1 MRHFI
6 KYTVAALAAFSM
18 IVSPLPSP
26 ASGREKPKSKKE
38 LARENAR
45 MRVVMDSLL
54 SVIENSRSRV
64 RYHVFEQENDG
75 EPASGE
81 LSPEEYTI
89 DITDSLLGI
98 WYMHG
103 KIQDVD
109 PPCHNLDSVIFHSN
123 VSDKEYLRR
132 LADMNSYITLPFNE
146 TVRNY
151 IILYSEKMPTKMASM
166 LSLSQYYFPIFE
178 EILDRYGLPKE
189 LKYMAVIESAFNPV
203 AVSRAGAKGM
213 WQFMYNT
220 ARMYGLTINS
230 FVDERLDPVK
240 SADAAARY
248 MRDAYR
254 IFGDWNLAISSYN
267 CGSGNVSKAMRR
279 SGSREFW
286 PVYDYLPRETRGYVP
301 AFVGA
306 MYAFTYYKEH
316 GLKPDS
322 LSMPVQVDTFHI
334 RRMLHFNQVSALTG
348 VPVEMLKNLNPQ
360 YVHDIIPGTS
370 KEEYVLRLPYQYTAK
385 FIENEDSVYAY
396 NAKEYFSPATLQN
409 IAVSGSASSQRI
421 AYKVKSGDYLGKIAS
436 RHHVTVKQLMEW
448 NHLRNSNLRVGQVLY
463 IYGKFNG
470 PVASSKSSSGSAS
483 SASSPSSKGSASS
496 AVTASSNGTSSDS
509 PKENDKSGN
518 TTPPPADTAAEG
530 SYTVYVVKSGDS
542 LYKISQAYPGISA
555 EDIMKFNGI
564 GTDIRPGMKLK
575 IPKK

>member
-6 KYTVAALAAFSM
+6 KYSVAALAAFSLTFTT
-18 IVSPLPSP
+18 VP
-26 ASGREKPKSKKE
+26 ASAADREKPKSRKE

-45 MRVVMDSLL
+45 MREVLDSLISELENVRSKAVHHIPEQADEGGLAIEGLLPEDYTLDVTDSLL
-54 SVIENSRSRV
+54 S
-64 RYHVFEQENDG
+64 
-75 EPASGE
+75 
-81 LSPEEYTI
+81 L
-89 DITDSLLGI
+89 
-98 WYMHG
+98 WYVHKSMLKG
-103 KIQDVD
+103 DTVSF
-109 PPCHNLDSVIFHSN
+109 NMDSVHFRSS
-123 VSDKEYLRR
+123 VTDKEYLQR
-132 LADMNSYITLPFNE
+132 LADMNSFITLPFNE

-151 IILYSEKMPTKMASM
+151 IILYSEKMPTKMSSM
-166 LSLSQYYFPIFE
+166 LALSQYYFPIFE
-178 EILDRYGLPKE
+178 EIFDRYGLPKE

-220 ARMYGLTINS
+220 AKMYGLTINS

-267 CGSGNVSKAMRR
+267 CGSGNVNKAMRR

-286 PVYDYLPRETRGYVP
+286 PVYNYLPRETRGYVP

-306 MYAFTYYKEH
+306 MYAFTYYREH
-316 GLKPDS
+316 GLVPEID
-322 LSMPVQVDTFHI
+322 SMPVQVDTFHI
-334 RRMLHFNQVSALTG
+334 RRMLHFQQVSALTG
-348 VPVEMLKNLNPQ
+348 VSVEMLKKLNPQ
-360 YVHDIIPGTS
+360 YVHDIVPGTA
-370 KEEYVLRLPYQYTAK
+370 KEEYVLRLPYQYTTK

-421 AYKVKSGDYLGKIAS
+421 AYKVKSGDYLGRIAS
-436 RHHVTVKQLMEW
+436 RYHVTVKQIMEW
-448 NHLRNSNLRVGQVLY
+448 NHLRNTNLRVGQVLY

-470 PVASSKSSSGSAS
+470 PVAQSSGASSKSSAAS
-483 SASSPSSKGSASS
+483 SSKGSASS
-496 AVTASSNGTSSDS
+496 DGATRASSKGSAA
-509 PKENDKSGN
+509 
-518 TTPPPADTAAEG
+518 TPPPAESAAEG
-530 SYTVYVVKSGDS
+530 TYTVYVVKSGDS
-542 LYKISQAYPGISA
+542 LYRISQDYPGVSA
-555 EDIMKFNGI
+555 DDIMKFNGI
-564 GTDIRPGMKLK
+564 GKDIRPGMKLK

>member
-6 KYTVAALAAFSM
+6 KYSVAALAAFSLTFTT
-18 IVSPLPSP
+18 VP
-26 ASGREKPKSKKE
+26 ASAADREKPKSRKE

-45 MRVVMDSLL
+45 MREVLDSLISELENVRSKAVHHIPEQADEGGLAIEGLLPEDYTLDVTDSLL
-54 SVIENSRSRV
+54 S
-64 RYHVFEQENDG
+64 
-75 EPASGE
+75 
-81 LSPEEYTI
+81 L
-89 DITDSLLGI
+89 
-98 WYMHG
+98 WYVHKSMLKG
-103 KIQDVD
+103 DTVSF
-109 PPCHNLDSVIFHSN
+109 NMDSVHFRSS
-123 VSDKEYLRR
+123 VTDKEYLQR
-132 LADMNSYITLPFNE
+132 LADMNSFITLPFNE

-151 IILYSEKMPTKMASM
+151 IILYSEKMPTKMSSM
-166 LSLSQYYFPIFE
+166 LALSQYYFPIFE
-178 EILDRYGLPKE
+178 EIFDRYGLPKE

-220 ARMYGLTINS
+220 AKMYGLTINS

-267 CGSGNVSKAMRR
+267 CGSGNVNKAMRR

-286 PVYDYLPRETRGYVP
+286 PVYNYLPRETRGYVP

-306 MYAFTYYKEH
+306 MYAFTYYREH
-316 GLKPDS
+316 GLVPETD
-322 LSMPVQVDTFHI
+322 SMPVQVDTFHI
-334 RRMLHFNQVSALTG
+334 RRMLHFQQVSALTG
-348 VPVEMLKNLNPQ
+348 VPVEMLKKLNPQ
-360 YVHDIIPGTS
+360 YVHDIVPGTA
-370 KEEYVLRLPYQYTAK
+370 KEEYVLRLPYQYTSK

-421 AYKVKSGDYLGKIAS
+421 AYKVKSGDYLGRIAS
-436 RHHVTVKQLMEW
+436 RYHVTVKQIMEW
-448 NHLRNSNLRVGQVLY
+448 NHLRNTNLRVGQVLY

-470 PVASSKSSSGSAS
+470 PVAQSSGASSKSSAAS
-483 SASSPSSKGSASS
+483 SSKGSASS
-496 AVTASSNGTSSDS
+496 DGATRASSKGSVA
-509 PKENDKSGN
+509 
-518 TTPPPADTAAEG
+518 TPPPADSAAEG
-530 SYTVYVVKSGDS
+530 TYTVYVVKSGDS
-542 LYKISQAYPGISA
+542 LYRISQDYPGVSA
-555 EDIMKFNGI
+555 DDIMKFNGI

>member
-6 KYTVAALAAFSM
+6 KYSVAALAAFSLTFTT
-18 IVSPLPSP
+18 VP
-26 ASGREKPKSKKE
+26 ASAADREKPKSRKE
-38 LARENAR
+38 LARENVR
-45 MRVVMDSLL
+45 MREVLDSLISELENVRSKAVHHIPEQADEGGLAIEGLLPEDYTLDVTDSLL
-54 SVIENSRSRV
+54 S
-64 RYHVFEQENDG
+64 
-75 EPASGE
+75 
-81 LSPEEYTI
+81 L
-89 DITDSLLGI
+89 
-98 WYMHG
+98 WYVHS
-103 KIQDVD
+103 
-109 PPCHNLDSVIFHSN
+109 NLRKGDTVSFNMDSVHFRSS
-123 VSDKEYLRR
+123 VTDKEYLQR
-132 LADMNSYITLPFNE
+132 LADMNSFITLPFNE

-151 IILYSEKMPTKMASM
+151 IILYSEKMPTKMSSM
-166 LSLSQYYFPIFE
+166 LALSQYYFPIFE
-178 EILDRYGLPKE
+178 EIFDRYGLPKE

-220 ARMYGLTINS
+220 AKMYGLTINS

-267 CGSGNVSKAMRR
+267 CGSGNVNKAMRR

-286 PVYDYLPRETRGYVP
+286 PVYNYLPRETRGYVP

-306 MYAFTYYKEH
+306 MYAFTYYREH
-316 GLKPDS
+316 GLVPETD
-322 LSMPVQVDTFHI
+322 SMPVQVDTFHI
-334 RRMLHFNQVSALTG
+334 RRMLHFQQVSALTG
-348 VPVEMLKNLNPQ
+348 VSVEMLKKLNPQ
-360 YVHDIIPGTS
+360 YVHDIVPGTA
-370 KEEYVLRLPYQYTAK
+370 KEEYVLRLPYQYTSK

-421 AYKVKSGDYLGKIAS
+421 AYKVKSGDYLGRIAS
-436 RHHVTVKQLMEW
+436 RYHVTVKQIMEW
-448 NHLRNSNLRVGQVLY
+448 NHLRNTNLRVGQVLY

-470 PVASSKSSSGSAS
+470 PVAQSSGASSKSSAAS
-483 SASSPSSKGSASS
+483 SSKGSASS
-496 AVTASSNGTSSDS
+496 DGATRASSKGSAA
-509 PKENDKSGN
+509 
-518 TTPPPADTAAEG
+518 TPPPADSAAEG
-530 SYTVYVVKSGDS
+530 TYTVYVVKSGDS
-542 LYKISQAYPGISA
+542 LYRISQDYPGVSA
-555 EDIMKFNGI
+555 DDIMKFNGI

>member
-6 KYTVAALAAFSM
+6 KYSVAALAAFSLTFTT
-18 IVSPLPSP
+18 VP
-26 ASGREKPKSKKE
+26 ASAADREKPKSRKE

-45 MRVVMDSLL
+45 MREVLDSLISELENVRSKAVHHIPEQADEGGLAIEGLLPEDYTLDVTDSLL
-54 SVIENSRSRV
+54 S
-64 RYHVFEQENDG
+64 
-75 EPASGE
+75 
-81 LSPEEYTI
+81 L
-89 DITDSLLGI
+89 
-98 WYMHG
+98 WYVHKSMLKG
-103 KIQDVD
+103 DTVSF
-109 PPCHNLDSVIFHSN
+109 NMDSVHFRSS
-123 VSDKEYLRR
+123 VTDKEYLQR
-132 LADMNSYITLPFNE
+132 LADMNSFITLPFNE

-151 IILYSEKMPTKMASM
+151 IILYSEKMPTKMSSM
-166 LSLSQYYFPIFE
+166 LALSQYYFPIFE
-178 EILDRYGLPKE
+178 EIFDRYGLPKE

-220 ARMYGLTINS
+220 AKMYGLTITS

-267 CGSGNVSKAMRR
+267 CGSGNVNKAMRR

-286 PVYDYLPRETRGYVP
+286 PVYNYLPRETRGYVP

-306 MYAFTYYKEH
+306 MYAFTYYREH
-316 GLKPDS
+316 GLVPETD
-322 LSMPVQVDTFHI
+322 SMPVQVDTFHI
-334 RRMLHFNQVSALTG
+334 RRMLHFQQVSALTG
-348 VPVEMLKNLNPQ
+348 VSVEMLKKLNPQ
-360 YVHDIIPGTS
+360 YVHDIVPGTA
-370 KEEYVLRLPYQYTAK
+370 KEEYVLRLPYQYTSK

-421 AYKVKSGDYLGKIAS
+421 AYKVKSGDYLGRIAS
-436 RHHVTVKQLMEW
+436 RYHVTVKQIMEW
-448 NHLRNSNLRVGQVLY
+448 NHLRNTNLRVGQVLY

-470 PVASSKSSSGSAS
+470 PVAQSSGASSKSSAAS
-483 SASSPSSKGSASS
+483 SSKGSASS
-496 AVTASSNGTSSDS
+496 DGATRASSKGSAA
-509 PKENDKSGN
+509 
-518 TTPPPADTAAEG
+518 TPPPADSAAEG
-530 SYTVYVVKSGDS
+530 TYTVYVVKSGDS
-542 LYKISQAYPGISA
+542 LYRISQDYPGVSA
-555 EDIMKFNGI
+555 DDIMKFNGI

>member
-6 KYTVAALAAFSM
+6 KYSVAALAAFSLTFTT
-18 IVSPLPSP
+18 VP
-26 ASGREKPKSKKE
+26 ASAADREKPKSRKE

-45 MRVVMDSLL
+45 MREVLDSLISELENVRSKAVHHIPEQADEGGLAIEGLLPEDYTLDVTDSLL
-54 SVIENSRSRV
+54 S
-64 RYHVFEQENDG
+64 
-75 EPASGE
+75 
-81 LSPEEYTI
+81 L
-89 DITDSLLGI
+89 
-98 WYMHG
+98 WYVHKSMLKG
-103 KIQDVD
+103 DTVSF
-109 PPCHNLDSVIFHSN
+109 NMDSVHFRSS
-123 VSDKEYLRR
+123 VTDKEYLQR
-132 LADMNSYITLPFNE
+132 LADMNSFITLPFNE

-151 IILYSEKMPTKMASM
+151 IILYSEKMPTKMSSM
-166 LSLSQYYFPIFE
+166 LALSQYYFPLFE
-178 EILDRYGLPKE
+178 EIFDRYGLPKE

-220 ARMYGLTINS
+220 AKMYGLTINS

-267 CGSGNVSKAMRR
+267 CGSGNVNKAMRR

-286 PVYDYLPRETRGYVP
+286 PVYNYLPRETRGYVP

-306 MYAFTYYKEH
+306 MYAFTYYREH
-316 GLKPDS
+316 GLVPETD
-322 LSMPVQVDTFHI
+322 SMPVQVDTFHI
-334 RRMLHFNQVSALTG
+334 RRMLHFQQVSALTG
-348 VPVEMLKNLNPQ
+348 VSVEMLKKLNPQ
-360 YVHDIIPGTS
+360 YVHDIVPGTA
-370 KEEYVLRLPYQYTAK
+370 KEEYVLRLPYQYTSK

-421 AYKVKSGDYLGKIAS
+421 AYKVKSGDYLGRIAS
-436 RHHVTVKQLMEW
+436 RYHVTVKQIMEW
-448 NHLRNSNLRVGQVLY
+448 NHLRNTNLRVGQVLY

-470 PVASSKSSSGSAS
+470 PVAQSSGASSKSSAAS
-483 SASSPSSKGSASS
+483 SSKGSASS
-496 AVTASSNGTSSDS
+496 DGATLASSKGSAA
-509 PKENDKSGN
+509 
-518 TTPPPADTAAEG
+518 TPPPADSAAEG
-530 SYTVYVVKSGDS
+530 TYTVYVVKSGDS
-542 LYKISQAYPGISA
+542 LYRISQDYPGVSA
-555 EDIMKFNGI
+555 DDIMKFNGI

>member
-6 KYTVAALAAFSM
+6 KYSVAALAAFSLTFTT
-18 IVSPLPSP
+18 VP
-26 ASGREKPKSKKE
+26 ASAADREKPKSRKE

-45 MRVVMDSLL
+45 MREVLDSLISELENVRSKAVHHIPEQADEGGLAIEGLLPEDYTLDVTDSLL
-54 SVIENSRSRV
+54 S
-64 RYHVFEQENDG
+64 
-75 EPASGE
+75 
-81 LSPEEYTI
+81 L
-89 DITDSLLGI
+89 
-98 WYMHG
+98 WYVHKSMLKG
-103 KIQDVD
+103 DTVSF
-109 PPCHNLDSVIFHSN
+109 NMDSVHFRSS
-123 VSDKEYLRR
+123 VTDKEYLQR
-132 LADMNSYITLPFNE
+132 LADMNSFITLPFNE

-151 IILYSEKMPTKMASM
+151 IILYSEKMPTKMSSM
-166 LSLSQYYFPIFE
+166 LALSQYYFPIFE
-178 EILDRYGLPKE
+178 EIFDRYGLPKE

-220 ARMYGLTINS
+220 AKMYGLTINS

-267 CGSGNVSKAMRR
+267 CGSGNVNKAMRR

-286 PVYDYLPRETRGYVP
+286 PVYNYLPRETRGYVP

-306 MYAFTYYKEH
+306 MYACTYYREH
-316 GLKPDS
+316 GLVPETD
-322 LSMPVQVDTFHI
+322 SMPVQVDTFHI
-334 RRMLHFNQVSALTG
+334 RRMLHFQQVSALTG
-348 VPVEMLKNLNPQ
+348 VSVEMLKKLNPQ
-360 YVHDIIPGTS
+360 YVHDIVPGTA
-370 KEEYVLRLPYQYTAK
+370 KEEYVLRLPYQYTSK

-421 AYKVKSGDYLGKIAS
+421 AYKVKSGDYLGRIAS
-436 RHHVTVKQLMEW
+436 RYHVTVKQIMEW
-448 NHLRNSNLRVGQVLY
+448 NHLRNTNLRVGQVLY

-470 PVASSKSSSGSAS
+470 PVAQSSGASSKSSAAS
-483 SASSPSSKGSASS
+483 SSKGSASS
-496 AVTASSNGTSSDS
+496 DGATRASSKGSAA
-509 PKENDKSGN
+509 
-518 TTPPPADTAAEG
+518 TPPPADSAAEG
-530 SYTVYVVKSGDS
+530 TYTVYVVKSGDS
-542 LYKISQAYPGISA
+542 LYRISQDYPGVSA
-555 EDIMKFNGI
+555 DDIMKFNGI

>member
-6 KYTVAALAAFSM
+6 KYSVAALAAFSLTFTT
-18 IVSPLPSP
+18 VP
-26 ASGREKPKSKKE
+26 ASAADREKPKSRKE

-45 MRVVMDSLL
+45 MREVLDSLISELENVRSKAVHHIPEQADEGGLAIEGLLPEDYTLDVTDSLL
-54 SVIENSRSRV
+54 S
-64 RYHVFEQENDG
+64 
-75 EPASGE
+75 
-81 LSPEEYTI
+81 L
-89 DITDSLLGI
+89 
-98 WYMHG
+98 WYVHSSMRKG
-103 KIQDVD
+103 DTVSF
-109 PPCHNLDSVIFHSN
+109 NMDSVHFRSS
-123 VSDKEYLRR
+123 VTDKEYLQR
-132 LADMNSYITLPFNE
+132 LADMNSFITLPFNE

-151 IILYSEKMPTKMASM
+151 IILYSEKMPTKMKSM
-166 LSLSQYYFPIFE
+166 LALSQYYFPIFE
-178 EILDRYGLPKE
+178 EIFDRYGLPKE

-220 ARMYGLTINS
+220 AKMYGLTINS

-267 CGSGNVSKAMRR
+267 CGSGNVNKAMRR

-286 PVYDYLPRETRGYVP
+286 PVYNYLPRETRGYVP

-306 MYAFTYYKEH
+306 MYAFTYYREH
-316 GLKPDS
+316 GLVPETD
-322 LSMPVQVDTFHI
+322 SMPVQVDTFHI
-334 RRMLHFNQVSALTG
+334 RRMLHFQQVSALTG
-348 VPVEMLKNLNPQ
+348 VSVEMLKKLNPQ
-360 YVHDIIPGTS
+360 YVHDIVPGTA
-370 KEEYVLRLPYQYTAK
+370 KEEYVLRLPYQYTSK

-421 AYKVKSGDYLGKIAS
+421 AYKVKSGDYLGRIAS
-436 RHHVTVKQLMEW
+436 RYHVTVKQIMEW
-448 NHLRNSNLRVGQVLY
+448 NHLRNTNLRVGQVLY

-470 PVASSKSSSGSAS
+470 PVAQSSGASSKSSAAS
-483 SASSPSSKGSASS
+483 SSKGSASS
-496 AVTASSNGTSSDS
+496 DSAASSKGSAA
-509 PKENDKSGN
+509 
-518 TTPPPADTAAEG
+518 TPPPADSAAEG
-530 SYTVYVVKSGDS
+530 TYTVYVVKSGDS
-542 LYKISQAYPGISA
+542 LYRISQDYPGVSA
-555 EDIMKFNGI
+555 DDIMKFNGI

>member
-1 MRHFI
+1 MI
-6 KYTVAALAAFSM
+6 AALAAFSLTATA
-18 IVSPLPSP
+18 IPSQ
-26 ASGREKPKSKKE
+26 AAVREKPKSKKE

-45 MRVVMDSLL
+45 MREVLDSLL
-54 SVIENSRSRV
+54 SELENTRTVI
-64 RYHVFEQENDG
+64 RYQDVQEV
-75 EPASGE
+75 EGE
-81 LSPEEYTI
+81 LATEELAPEDYTV
-89 DITDSLLGI
+89 DVTDSLLSI
-98 WYMHG
+98 WYLHKKLQAESSREYDM
-103 KIQDVD
+103 
-109 PPCHNLDSVIFHSN
+109 DSVHFHSN
-123 VSDKEYLRR
+123 VTDKEYLRR
-132 LADMNSYITLPFNE
+132 LADMNSFITLPFNE

-151 IILYSEKMPTKMASM
+151 MILYSEKMPTKMGSM
-166 LSLSQYYFPIFE
+166 LALSQYYFPIFE
-178 EILDRYGLPKE
+178 EIFDKYGLPKE
-189 LKYMAVIESAFNPV
+189 LKYMAIIESALNPV

-220 ARMYGLTINS
+220 AKMYGLTINS

-248 MRDAYR
+248 LMDAYK

-306 MYAFTYYKEH
+306 MYAFTYYREH

-334 RRMLHFNQVSALTG
+334 RRMLHFKQVNALTG

-409 IAVSGSASSQRI
+409 IAVSGSASSQRVS
-421 AYKVKSGDYLGKIAS
+421 YKVKSGDYLGKIAS
-436 RHHVTVKQLMEW
+436 RYHVTVKQLMEW
-448 NHLRNSNLRVGQVLY
+448 NHLRNTNLRVGQVLY

-470 PVASSKSSSGSAS
+470 PVASSSSKASAS
-483 SASSPSSKGSASS
+483 SNDSKSTNAGKSHAAKDTDKSS
-496 AVTASSNGTSSDS
+496 AA
-509 PKENDKSGN
+509 
-518 TTPPPADTAAEG
+518 TPPPAATAAEG
-530 SYTVYVVKSGDS
+530 TYTIYEVKSGDS
-542 LYKISQAYPGISA
+542 LYKISQAYPGVSA
-555 EDIMKFNGI
+555 DDIMKFNGI
-564 GTDIRPGMKLK
+564 GTDIKPGMKLK

>member
-6 KYTVAALAAFSM
+6 KYSVAALAAFSLTFTT
-18 IVSPLPSP
+18 VP
-26 ASGREKPKSKKE
+26 ASAADREKPKSRKE

-45 MRVVMDSLL
+45 MREVLDSLISELENVRSKAVHHIPEQADEGGLAIEGLLPEDYTLDVTDSLL
-54 SVIENSRSRV
+54 SLWYVHSNLRKGDTV
-64 RYHVFEQENDG
+64 
-75 EPASGE
+75 
-81 LSPEEYTI
+81 
-89 DITDSLLGI
+89 SLN
-98 WYMHG
+98 M
-103 KIQDVD
+103 
-109 PPCHNLDSVIFHSN
+109 DSVHFRASIT
-123 VSDKEYLRR
+123 DKEYLQR
-132 LADMNSYITLPFNE
+132 LADMNSFITLPFNE

-151 IILYSEKMPTKMASM
+151 IILYSEKMPTKMSSM
-166 LSLSQYYFPIFE
+166 LALSQYYFPIFE
-178 EILDRYGLPKE
+178 EIFDRYGLPKE

-220 ARMYGLTINS
+220 AKMYGLTINS

-267 CGSGNVSKAMRR
+267 CGSGNVNKAMRR

-286 PVYDYLPRETRGYVP
+286 PVYNYLPRETRGYVP

-306 MYAFTYYKEH
+306 MYAFTYYREH
-316 GLKPDS
+316 GLVPETD
-322 LSMPVQVDTFHI
+322 SMPVQVDTFHI
-334 RRMLHFNQVSALTG
+334 RRMLHFQQVSALTG
-348 VPVEMLKNLNPQ
+348 VSVEMLKKLNPQ
-360 YVHDIIPGTS
+360 YVHDIVPGTA
-370 KEEYVLRLPYQYTAK
+370 KEEYVLRLPYQYTSK

-421 AYKVKSGDYLGKIAS
+421 AYKVKSGDYLGRIAS
-436 RHHVTVKQLMEW
+436 RYHVTVKQIMEW
-448 NHLRNSNLRVGQVLY
+448 NHLRNTNLRVGQVLY

-470 PVASSKSSSGSAS
+470 PVAQSSGASSKSSAAS
-483 SASSPSSKGSASS
+483 SSKGSASS
-496 AVTASSNGTSSDS
+496 DGATRASSKGSAA
-509 PKENDKSGN
+509 
-518 TTPPPADTAAEG
+518 TPPPTDSAAEG
-530 SYTVYVVKSGDS
+530 TYTVYVVKSGDS
-542 LYKISQAYPGISA
+542 LYRISQDYPGVSA
-555 EDIMKFNGI
+555 DDIMKFNGI

>member
-6 KYTVAALAAFSM
+6 KYSVAALAAFSLTFTT
-18 IVSPLPSP
+18 VP
-26 ASGREKPKSKKE
+26 ASAADREKPKSRKE

-45 MRVVMDSLL
+45 MREVLDSLISELENVRSKAVHHIPEQADEGGLALEGLLPEDYTLDVTDSLL
-54 SVIENSRSRV
+54 S
-64 RYHVFEQENDG
+64 
-75 EPASGE
+75 
-81 LSPEEYTI
+81 L
-89 DITDSLLGI
+89 
-98 WYMHG
+98 WYVHKSMLKG
-103 KIQDVD
+103 DTVSF
-109 PPCHNLDSVIFHSN
+109 NMDSVHFRSS
-123 VSDKEYLRR
+123 VTDKEYLQR
-132 LADMNSYITLPFNE
+132 LADMNSFITLPFNE

-151 IILYSEKMPTKMASM
+151 IILYSEKMPTKMSSM
-166 LSLSQYYFPIFE
+166 LALSQYYFPIFE
-178 EILDRYGLPKE
+178 EIFDRYGLPKE

-220 ARMYGLTINS
+220 AKMYGLTINS

-267 CGSGNVSKAMRR
+267 CGSGNVNKAMRR

-286 PVYDYLPRETRGYVP
+286 PVYNYLPRETRGYVP

-306 MYAFTYYKEH
+306 MYAFTYYREH
-316 GLKPDS
+316 GLVPETD
-322 LSMPVQVDTFHI
+322 SMPVQVDTFHI
-334 RRMLHFNQVSALTG
+334 RRMLHFQQVSALTG
-348 VPVEMLKNLNPQ
+348 VSVEMLKKLNPQ
-360 YVHDIIPGTS
+360 YVHDIVPGTA
-370 KEEYVLRLPYQYTAK
+370 KEEYVLRLPYQYTSK

-421 AYKVKSGDYLGKIAS
+421 AYKVKSGDYLGRIAS
-436 RHHVTVKQLMEW
+436 RYHVTVKQIMEW
-448 NHLRNSNLRVGQVLY
+448 NHLRNTNLRVGQVLY

-470 PVASSKSSSGSAS
+470 PVAQSSGASSKSSAAS
-483 SASSPSSKGSASS
+483 SSKGSASS
-496 AVTASSNGTSSDS
+496 DGATRASSKGSAA
-509 PKENDKSGN
+509 
-518 TTPPPADTAAEG
+518 TPPPAESAAEG
-530 SYTVYVVKSGDS
+530 TYTVYVVKSGDS
-542 LYKISQAYPGISA
+542 LYRISQDYPGVSA
-555 EDIMKFNGI
+555 DDIMKFNGI

>member
-1 MRHFI
+1 ML
-6 KYTVAALAAFSM
+6 AALAAFSLTATA
-18 IVSPLPSP
+18 IPSQ
-26 ASGREKPKSKKE
+26 AAVREKPKSKKE

-45 MRVVMDSLL
+45 MREVLDSLL
-54 SVIENSRSRV
+54 SELENTRTVI
-64 RYHVFEQENDG
+64 RYQDVQEV
-75 EPASGE
+75 EGE
-81 LSPEEYTI
+81 LATEELAPEDYTV
-89 DITDSLLGI
+89 DVTDSLLSI
-98 WYMHG
+98 WYLHKKLQAESSREYDM
-103 KIQDVD
+103 
-109 PPCHNLDSVIFHSN
+109 DSVHFHSN
-123 VSDKEYLRR
+123 VTDKEYLRR
-132 LADMNSYITLPFNE
+132 LADMNSFITLPFNE

-151 IILYSEKMPTKMASM
+151 MILYSEKMPTKMGSM
-166 LSLSQYYFPIFE
+166 LALSQYYFPIFE
-178 EILDRYGLPKE
+178 EIFDKYGLPKE
-189 LKYMAVIESAFNPV
+189 LKYMAIIESALNPV

-220 ARMYGLTINS
+220 AKMYGLTINS

-248 MRDAYR
+248 LMDAYK

-306 MYAFTYYKEH
+306 MYAFTYYREH

-334 RRMLHFNQVSALTG
+334 RRMLHFRQVSALTG

-360 YVHDIIPGTS
+360 YVHDIIPGTA
-370 KEEYVLRLPYQYTAK
+370 KEEYILRLPYQYTSK

-409 IAVSGSASSQRI
+409 IAVSGSASSQRVS
-421 AYKVKSGDYLGKIAS
+421 YKVKSGDYLGKIAS
-436 RHHVTVKQLMEW
+436 RYHVTVKQLMEW
-448 NHLRNSNLRVGQVLY
+448 NHLRNTNLRVGQVLY

-470 PVASSKSSSGSAS
+470 PVASSGSKASSSAS
-483 SASSPSSKGSASS
+483 SAAGSKDSASGSSSSS
-496 AVTASSNGTSSDS
+496 AGAS
-509 PKENDKSGN
+509 KSGSSASGVN
-518 TTPPPADTAAEG
+518 PPAVSAPEG
-530 SYTVYVVKSGDS
+530 SYVVYTVKSGDT
-542 LYKISQAYPGISA
+542 LYEIAQSYPGVSA
-555 EDIMKFNGI
+555 DDIMKFNGI
-564 GTDIRPGMKLK
+564 GTDIRPGMTLK

>member
-6 KYTVAALAAFSM
+6 KYSVAALAAFSLTFTT
-18 IVSPLPSP
+18 VP
-26 ASGREKPKSKKE
+26 ASAADREKPKSRKE

-45 MRVVMDSLL
+45 MREVLDSLISELENVRSKAVHHIPEQADEGGLAIEGLLPEDYTLDVTDSLL
-54 SVIENSRSRV
+54 S
-64 RYHVFEQENDG
+64 
-75 EPASGE
+75 
-81 LSPEEYTI
+81 L
-89 DITDSLLGI
+89 
-98 WYMHG
+98 WYVHKSMLKG
-103 KIQDVD
+103 DTVSF
-109 PPCHNLDSVIFHSN
+109 NMDSVHFRSS
-123 VSDKEYLRR
+123 VTDKEYLQR
-132 LADMNSYITLPFNE
+132 LADMKSFITLPFNE

-151 IILYSEKMPTKMASM
+151 IILYSEKMPTKMSSM
-166 LSLSQYYFPIFE
+166 LALSQYYFPIFE
-178 EILDRYGLPKE
+178 EIFDRYGLPKE

-220 ARMYGLTINS
+220 AKMYGLTINS

-267 CGSGNVSKAMRR
+267 CGSGNVNKAMRR

-286 PVYDYLPRETRGYVP
+286 PVYNYLPRETRGYVP

-306 MYAFTYYKEH
+306 MYAFTYYREH
-316 GLKPDS
+316 GLVPETD
-322 LSMPVQVDTFHI
+322 SMPVQVDTFHI
-334 RRMLHFNQVSALTG
+334 RRMLHFQQVSALTG
-348 VPVEMLKNLNPQ
+348 VSVEMLKKLNPQ
-360 YVHDIIPGTS
+360 YVHDIVPGTA
-370 KEEYVLRLPYQYTAK
+370 KEEYVLRLPYQYTSK

-421 AYKVKSGDYLGKIAS
+421 AYKVKSGDYLGRIAS
-436 RHHVTVKQLMEW
+436 RYHVTVKQIMEW
-448 NHLRNSNLRVGQVLY
+448 NHLRNTNLRVGQVLY

-470 PVASSKSSSGSAS
+470 PVAQSSGASSKSSAAS
-483 SASSPSSKGSASS
+483 SSKGSASS
-496 AVTASSNGTSSDS
+496 DGATRASSKGSAA
-509 PKENDKSGN
+509 
-518 TTPPPADTAAEG
+518 TPPPADSAAEG
-530 SYTVYVVKSGDS
+530 TYTVYVVKSGDS
-542 LYKISQAYPGISA
+542 LYRISQDYPGVSA
-555 EDIMKFNGI
+555 DDIMKFNGI

>member
-6 KYTVAALAAFSM
+6 KYSVAALAAFSLTFTT
-18 IVSPLPSP
+18 VP
-26 ASGREKPKSKKE
+26 ASAADREKPKSRKE

-45 MRVVMDSLL
+45 MREVLDSLISELENVRSKAVHHIPEQADEGGLAIEGLLPEDYTLDVTDSLL
-54 SVIENSRSRV
+54 S
-64 RYHVFEQENDG
+64 
-75 EPASGE
+75 
-81 LSPEEYTI
+81 L
-89 DITDSLLGI
+89 
-98 WYMHG
+98 WYVHKSMLKG
-103 KIQDVD
+103 DTVSF
-109 PPCHNLDSVIFHSN
+109 NMDSVHFRSS
-123 VSDKEYLRR
+123 VTDKEYLQR
-132 LADMNSYITLPFNE
+132 LADMNSFITLPFNE

-151 IILYSEKMPTKMASM
+151 IILYSEKMPTKMSSM
-166 LSLSQYYFPIFE
+166 LALSQYYFPIFE
-178 EILDRYGLPKE
+178 EIFDRYGLPKE

-220 ARMYGLTINS
+220 AKMYGLTINS

-267 CGSGNVSKAMRR
+267 CGSGNVNKAMRR

-286 PVYDYLPRETRGYVP
+286 PVYNYLPRETRGYVP

-306 MYAFTYYKEH
+306 MYAFTYYREH
-316 GLKPDS
+316 GLVPETD
-322 LSMPVQVDTFHI
+322 SMPVQVDTFHI
-334 RRMLHFNQVSALTG
+334 RRMLHFQKVSALTG
-348 VPVEMLKNLNPQ
+348 VPVEMLKKLNPQ
-360 YVHDIIPGTS
+360 YVHDIVPGTA
-370 KEEYVLRLPYQYTAK
+370 KEEYVLRLPYQYTSK

-421 AYKVKSGDYLGKIAS
+421 AYKVKSGDYLGRIAS
-436 RHHVTVKQLMEW
+436 RYHVTVKQIMEW
-448 NHLRNSNLRVGQVLY
+448 NHLRNTNLRVGQVLY

-470 PVASSKSSSGSAS
+470 PVAQSSGASSKSSAAS
-483 SASSPSSKGSASS
+483 SSKGSASS
-496 AVTASSNGTSSDS
+496 DGATRASSKGSAA
-509 PKENDKSGN
+509 
-518 TTPPPADTAAEG
+518 TPPPADSAAEG
-530 SYTVYVVKSGDS
+530 TYTVYVVKSGDS
-542 LYKISQAYPGISA
+542 LYRISQDYPGVSA
-555 EDIMKFNGI
+555 DDIMKFNGI

>member
-6 KYTVAALAAFSM
+6 KYSVAALAAFSLTFTT
-18 IVSPLPSP
+18 VP
-26 ASGREKPKSKKE
+26 ASAADREKPKSRKE

-45 MRVVMDSLL
+45 MREVLDSLISELENVRSKAVHHIPEQADEGGLAIEGLLPEDYTLDVTDSLL
-54 SVIENSRSRV
+54 S
-64 RYHVFEQENDG
+64 
-75 EPASGE
+75 
-81 LSPEEYTI
+81 L
-89 DITDSLLGI
+89 
-98 WYMHG
+98 WYVHKSMLKG
-103 KIQDVD
+103 DTVSF
-109 PPCHNLDSVIFHSN
+109 NMDSVHFRSSIT
-123 VSDKEYLRR
+123 DKEYLQR
-132 LADMNSYITLPFNE
+132 LADMNSFITLPFNE

-151 IILYSEKMPTKMASM
+151 IILYSEKMPTKMSSM
-166 LSLSQYYFPIFE
+166 LALSQYYFPIFE
-178 EILDRYGLPKE
+178 EIFDRYGLPKE

-220 ARMYGLTINS
+220 AKMYGLTINS

-267 CGSGNVSKAMRR
+267 CGSGNVNKAMRR

-286 PVYDYLPRETRGYVP
+286 PVYNYLPRETRGYVP

-306 MYAFTYYKEH
+306 MYAFTYYREH
-316 GLKPDS
+316 GLVPETD
-322 LSMPVQVDTFHI
+322 SMPVQVDTFHI
-334 RRMLHFNQVSALTG
+334 RRMLHFQQVSALTG
-348 VPVEMLKNLNPQ
+348 VSVEMLKKLNPQ
-360 YVHDIIPGTS
+360 YVHDIVPGTA
-370 KEEYVLRLPYQYTAK
+370 KEEYVLRLPYQYTSK

-421 AYKVKSGDYLGKIAS
+421 AYKVKSGDYLGRIAS
-436 RHHVTVKQLMEW
+436 RYHVTVKQIMEW
-448 NHLRNSNLRVGQVLY
+448 NHLRNTNLRVGQVLY

-470 PVASSKSSSGSAS
+470 PVAQSSGASSKSSAAS
-483 SASSPSSKGSASS
+483 SSKGSASS
-496 AVTASSNGTSSDS
+496 DGATRASSKGSAA
-509 PKENDKSGN
+509 
-518 TTPPPADTAAEG
+518 TPPPADSAAEET
-530 SYTVYVVKSGDS
+530 YTVYVVKSGDS
-542 LYKISQAYPGISA
+542 LYRISQDYPGVSA
-555 EDIMKFNGI
+555 DDIMKFNGI

>member
-6 KYTVAALAAFSM
+6 KYSVAALAAFSLTFTT
-18 IVSPLPSP
+18 VP
-26 ASGREKPKSKKE
+26 ASAADREKPKSRKE

-45 MRVVMDSLL
+45 MREVLDSLISELENVRSKAVHHIPEQADEGGLAIEGLLPEDYTLDVTDSLL
-54 SVIENSRSRV
+54 S
-64 RYHVFEQENDG
+64 
-75 EPASGE
+75 
-81 LSPEEYTI
+81 L
-89 DITDSLLGI
+89 
-98 WYMHG
+98 WYVHKSMLKG
-103 KIQDVD
+103 DTVSF
-109 PPCHNLDSVIFHSN
+109 NMDSVHFRSS
-123 VSDKEYLRR
+123 VTDKEYLQR
-132 LADMNSYITLPFNE
+132 LADMNSFITLPFNE

-151 IILYSEKMPTKMASM
+151 IILYSEKMPTKMKSM
-166 LSLSQYYFPIFE
+166 LALSQYYFPIFE
-178 EILDRYGLPKE
+178 EIFDRYGLPKE

-220 ARMYGLTINS
+220 AKMYGLTINS

-267 CGSGNVSKAMRR
+267 CGSGNVNKAMRR

-286 PVYDYLPRETRGYVP
+286 PVYNYLPRETRGYVP

-306 MYAFTYYKEH
+306 MYAFTYYREH
-316 GLKPDS
+316 GLVPETD
-322 LSMPVQVDTFHI
+322 SMPVQVDTFHI
-334 RRMLHFNQVSALTG
+334 RRMLHFQQVSALTG
-348 VPVEMLKNLNPQ
+348 VSVEMLKKLNPQ
-360 YVHDIIPGTS
+360 YVHDIVPGTA
-370 KEEYVLRLPYQYTAK
+370 KEEYVLRLPYQYTSK

-409 IAVSGSASSQRI
+409 IAVSGSSSSQRI
-421 AYKVKSGDYLGKIAS
+421 AYKVKSGDYLGRIAS
-436 RHHVTVKQLMEW
+436 RYHVSVKQIMEW
-448 NHLRNSNLRVGQVLY
+448 NHLRNTNLRVGQVLY

-470 PVASSKSSSGSAS
+470 PVAQSSGASSKSSAAS
-483 SASSPSSKGSASS
+483 SSKGSASS
-496 AVTASSNGTSSDS
+496 DGATLASSKGSAA
-509 PKENDKSGN
+509 
-518 TTPPPADTAAEG
+518 TPPPADSAAEG
-530 SYTVYVVKSGDS
+530 TYTVYVVKSGDS
-542 LYKISQAYPGISA
+542 LYRISQDYPGVSA
-555 EDIMKFNGI
+555 DDIMKFNGI

>member
-1 MRHFI
+1 MI
-6 KYTVAALAAFSM
+6 AALAAFSLTATA
-18 IVSPLPSP
+18 IPSQ
-26 ASGREKPKSKKE
+26 AAVREKPKSKKE

-45 MRVVMDSLL
+45 MREVLDSLL
-54 SVIENSRSRV
+54 SELENTRTVI
-64 RYHVFEQENDG
+64 RYQDVQEV
-75 EPASGE
+75 EGE
-81 LSPEEYTI
+81 LATEELAPEDYTV
-89 DITDSLLGI
+89 DVTDSLLSI
-98 WYMHG
+98 WYLHKKLQAESSREYDM
-103 KIQDVD
+103 
-109 PPCHNLDSVIFHSN
+109 DSVHFHSN
-123 VSDKEYLRR
+123 VTDKEYLRR
-132 LADMNSYITLPFNE
+132 LADMNSFITLPFNE

-151 IILYSEKMPTKMASM
+151 MILYSEKMPTKMGSM
-166 LSLSQYYFPIFE
+166 LALSQYYFPIFE
-178 EILDRYGLPKE
+178 EIFDKYGLPKE
-189 LKYMAVIESAFNPV
+189 LKYMAIIESALNPV

-220 ARMYGLTINS
+220 AKMYGLTINS

-248 MRDAYR
+248 LMDAYK

-306 MYAFTYYKEH
+306 MYAFTYYREH

-334 RRMLHFNQVSALTG
+334 RRMLHFKQVNALTG

-409 IAVSGSASSQRI
+409 IAVSGSASSQRVS
-421 AYKVKSGDYLGKIAS
+421 YKVKSGDYLGKIAS
-436 RHHVTVKQLMEW
+436 RYHVTVKQLMEW
-448 NHLRNSNLRVGQVLY
+448 NHLRNTNLRIGQVLY

-470 PVASSKSSSGSAS
+470 PVASSSSKASAS
-483 SASSPSSKGSASS
+483 SNDSKSTNAGKSHAAKDTDKSS
-496 AVTASSNGTSSDS
+496 AA
-509 PKENDKSGN
+509 
-518 TTPPPADTAAEG
+518 TPPPAATAAEG
-530 SYTVYVVKSGDS
+530 TYTIYEVKSGDS
-542 LYKISQAYPGISA
+542 LYKISQAYPGVSA
-555 EDIMKFNGI
+555 DDIMKFNGI
-564 GTDIRPGMKLK
+564 GTDIKPGMKLK

>member
-6 KYTVAALAAFSM
+6 KYSVAALAAFSSTFTT
-18 IVSPLPSP
+18 VP
-26 ASGREKPKSKKE
+26 ASAADREAPKSRKE

-45 MRVVMDSLL
+45 MREVLDSLISELENVRSKAVHHIPEQADEGGLAIEGLLPEDYTLDVTDSLL
-54 SVIENSRSRV
+54 S
-64 RYHVFEQENDG
+64 
-75 EPASGE
+75 
-81 LSPEEYTI
+81 L
-89 DITDSLLGI
+89 
-98 WYMHG
+98 WYVHKSMLKG
-103 KIQDVD
+103 DTVSF
-109 PPCHNLDSVIFHSN
+109 NMDSVHFRSS
-123 VSDKEYLRR
+123 VTDKEYLQR
-132 LADMNSYITLPFNE
+132 LADMNSFITLPFNE

-151 IILYSEKMPTKMASM
+151 IILYSEKMPTKMSSM
-166 LSLSQYYFPIFE
+166 LALSQYYFPIFE
-178 EILDRYGLPKE
+178 EIFDRYGLPKE

-203 AVSRAGAKGM
+203 AVSRAGEKGM

-220 ARMYGLTINS
+220 AKMYGLTINS

-267 CGSGNVSKAMRR
+267 CGSGNVNKAMRR

-286 PVYDYLPRETRGYVP
+286 PVYNYLPRETRGYVP

-306 MYAFTYYKEH
+306 MYAFTYYREH
-316 GLKPDS
+316 GLVPETD
-322 LSMPVQVDTFHI
+322 SMPVQVDTFHI
-334 RRMLHFNQVSALTG
+334 RRMLHFQQVSALTG
-348 VPVEMLKNLNPQ
+348 GSVEMLKKLNPQ
-360 YVHDIIPGTS
+360 YVHDIVPGTA
-370 KEEYVLRLPYQYTAK
+370 KEEYVLRLPYQYTSK

-421 AYKVKSGDYLGKIAS
+421 AYKVKSGDYLGRIAS
-436 RHHVTVKQLMEW
+436 RYHVTVKQIMEW
-448 NHLRNSNLRVGQVLY
+448 NHLRNTNLRVGQVLY

-470 PVASSKSSSGSAS
+470 PVAQSSGASSKSSAAS
-483 SASSPSSKGSASS
+483 SSKGSASS
-496 AVTASSNGTSSDS
+496 DGATRASSKGSAA
-509 PKENDKSGN
+509 
-518 TTPPPADTAAEG
+518 TPPPADSAAEG
-530 SYTVYVVKSGDS
+530 TYTVYVVKSGDS
-542 LYKISQAYPGISA
+542 LYRISQDYPGVSA
-555 EDIMKFNGI
+555 DDIMKFNGI

>member
-6 KYTVAALAAFSM
+6 KYSVAALAAFSLTFTT
-18 IVSPLPSP
+18 VP
-26 ASGREKPKSKKE
+26 ASAADREKPKSRKE

-45 MRVVMDSLL
+45 MREVLDSLISELENVRSKAVHHIPEQADEGGLAIEGLLPEDYTLDVTDSLL
-54 SVIENSRSRV
+54 S
-64 RYHVFEQENDG
+64 
-75 EPASGE
+75 
-81 LSPEEYTI
+81 L
-89 DITDSLLGI
+89 
-98 WYMHG
+98 WYVHKSMLKG
-103 KIQDVD
+103 DTVSF
-109 PPCHNLDSVIFHSN
+109 NMDSVHFRSS
-123 VSDKEYLRR
+123 VTDKEYLQR
-132 LADMNSYITLPFNE
+132 LADMNSFITLPFNE

-151 IILYSEKMPTKMASM
+151 IILYSEKMPTKMSSM
-166 LSLSQYYFPIFE
+166 LALSQYYFPIFE
-178 EILDRYGLPKE
+178 EIFDRYGLPKE

-220 ARMYGLTINS
+220 AKMYGLTINS

-267 CGSGNVSKAMRR
+267 CGSGNVNKAMRR

-286 PVYDYLPRETRGYVP
+286 PVYNYLPRETRGYVP

-306 MYAFTYYKEH
+306 MYAFTYYREH
-316 GLKPDS
+316 GLVPETD
-322 LSMPVQVDTFHI
+322 SMPVQVDTFHI
-334 RRMLHFNQVSALTG
+334 RRMLHFQQVSALTG
-348 VPVEMLKNLNPQ
+348 VSVEMLKKLNPQ
-360 YVHDIIPGTS
+360 YVHYIVPGTA
-370 KEEYVLRLPYQYTAK
+370 KEEYVLRLPYQYTSK

-421 AYKVKSGDYLGKIAS
+421 AYKVKSGDYLGRIAS
-436 RHHVTVKQLMEW
+436 RYHVTVKQIMEW
-448 NHLRNSNLRVGQVLY
+448 NHLRNTNLRVGQVLY

-470 PVASSKSSSGSAS
+470 PVAQSSGASSKSSAAS
-483 SASSPSSKGSASS
+483 SSKGSASS
-496 AVTASSNGTSSDS
+496 DCAASSKGSAA
-509 PKENDKSGN
+509 
-518 TTPPPADTAAEG
+518 TPPPADSAAEG
-530 SYTVYVVKSGDS
+530 TYTVYVVKSGDS
-542 LYKISQAYPGISA
+542 LYRISQDYPGVSA
-555 EDIMKFNGI
+555 DDIMKFNGI

>member
-6 KYTVAALAAFSM
+6 KYSVAALAAFSLTFTT
-18 IVSPLPSP
+18 VP
-26 ASGREKPKSKKE
+26 ASAADREKPKSRKE

-45 MRVVMDSLL
+45 MREVLDSLISELENVRSKAVHHIPEQADEGGLAIEGLLPEDYTLDVTDSLL
-54 SVIENSRSRV
+54 S
-64 RYHVFEQENDG
+64 
-75 EPASGE
+75 
-81 LSPEEYTI
+81 L
-89 DITDSLLGI
+89 
-98 WYMHG
+98 WYVHKSMLKG
-103 KIQDVD
+103 DTVSF
-109 PPCHNLDSVIFHSN
+109 NMDSVHFRSS
-123 VSDKEYLRR
+123 VTDKEYLQR
-132 LADMNSYITLPFNE
+132 LADMNSFITLPFNE

-151 IILYSEKMPTKMASM
+151 IILYSEKMPTKMSSM
-166 LSLSQYYFPIFE
+166 LALSQYYFPIFE
-178 EILDRYGLPKE
+178 EIFDRYGLPKE

-220 ARMYGLTINS
+220 AKMYGLTINS

-267 CGSGNVSKAMRR
+267 CGSGNVNKAMRR

-286 PVYDYLPRETRGYVP
+286 PVYNYLPRETRGYVP

-306 MYAFTYYKEH
+306 MYAFTYYREH
-316 GLKPDS
+316 GLVPETD
-322 LSMPVQVDTFHI
+322 SMPVQVDTFHI
-334 RRMLHFNQVSALTG
+334 RRMLHFQQVSALTG
-348 VPVEMLKNLNPQ
+348 VSVEMLKKLNPQ
-360 YVHDIIPGTS
+360 YVHDIVPGTA
-370 KEEYVLRLPYQYTAK
+370 KEEYVLRLPYQYTSK

-421 AYKVKSGDYLGKIAS
+421 AYKVKSGDYLGSIAS
-436 RHHVTVKQLMEW
+436 RYHVTVKQIMEW
-448 NHLRNSNLRVGQVLY
+448 NHLRNTNLRVGQVLY

-470 PVASSKSSSGSAS
+470 PVAQSSGASSKSSAAS
-483 SASSPSSKGSASS
+483 SSKGSASS
-496 AVTASSNGTSSDS
+496 DGATLASSKGSAA
-509 PKENDKSGN
+509 
-518 TTPPPADTAAEG
+518 TPPPADSAAEG
-530 SYTVYVVKSGDS
+530 TYTVYVVKSGDS
-542 LYKISQAYPGISA
+542 LYRISQDYPGVSA
-555 EDIMKFNGI
+555 DDIMKFNGI

>member
-6 KYTVAALAAFSM
+6 KYSVAALAAFSLTFTT
-18 IVSPLPSP
+18 VP
-26 ASGREKPKSKKE
+26 ASAADREKPKSRKE

-45 MRVVMDSLL
+45 MREVLDSLISELENVRSKAVHHIPEQADEGGLAIEGLLPEDYTLDVTDSLL
-54 SVIENSRSRV
+54 SLWYVHKSMLK
-64 RYHVFEQENDG
+64 G
-75 EPASGE
+75 
-81 LSPEEYTI
+81 
-89 DITDSLLGI
+89 DIVSFN
-98 WYMHG
+98 M
-103 KIQDVD
+103 
-109 PPCHNLDSVIFHSN
+109 DSVHFRSS
-123 VSDKEYLRR
+123 VTDKEYLQR
-132 LADMNSYITLPFNE
+132 LADMNSFITLPFNE

-151 IILYSEKMPTKMASM
+151 IILYSEKMPTKMSSM
-166 LSLSQYYFPIFE
+166 LALSQYYFPIFE
-178 EILDRYGLPKE
+178 EIFDRYGLPKE

-220 ARMYGLTINS
+220 AKMYGLTINS

-267 CGSGNVSKAMRR
+267 CGSGNVNKAMRR

-286 PVYDYLPRETRGYVP
+286 PVYNYLPRETRGYVP

-306 MYAFTYYKEH
+306 MYAFTYYREH
-316 GLKPDS
+316 GLVPETD
-322 LSMPVQVDTFHI
+322 SMPVQVDTFHI
-334 RRMLHFNQVSALTG
+334 RRMLHFQQVSALTG
-348 VPVEMLKNLNPQ
+348 VSVEMLKKLNPQ
-360 YVHDIIPGTS
+360 YVHDIVPGTA
-370 KEEYVLRLPYQYTAK
+370 KEEYVLRLPYQYTSK

-421 AYKVKSGDYLGKIAS
+421 AYKVKSGDYLGRIAS
-436 RHHVTVKQLMEW
+436 RYHVTVKQIMEW
-448 NHLRNSNLRVGQVLY
+448 NHLRNTNLRVGQVLY

-470 PVASSKSSSGSAS
+470 PVAQSSGASSKSSAAS
-483 SASSPSSKGSASS
+483 SSKGSASS
-496 AVTASSNGTSSDS
+496 DGATRASSKGSAA
-509 PKENDKSGN
+509 
-518 TTPPPADTAAEG
+518 TPPPADSAAEG
-530 SYTVYVVKSGDS
+530 TYTVYVVKSGDS
-542 LYKISQAYPGISA
+542 LYRISQDYPGVSA
-555 EDIMKFNGI
+555 DDIMKFNGI

>member
-6 KYTVAALAAFSM
+6 KYSVAALAAFSLTFTT
-18 IVSPLPSP
+18 VP
-26 ASGREKPKSKKE
+26 ASAADREKPKSRKE

-45 MRVVMDSLL
+45 MREVLDSLISELENVRSKAVHHIPEQADEGGLAIEGLLPEDYTLDVTDSLL
-54 SVIENSRSRV
+54 S
-64 RYHVFEQENDG
+64 
-75 EPASGE
+75 
-81 LSPEEYTI
+81 L
-89 DITDSLLGI
+89 
-98 WYMHG
+98 WYVHKSMLKG
-103 KIQDVD
+103 DTVSF
-109 PPCHNLDSVIFHSN
+109 NMDSVHFRSS
-123 VSDKEYLRR
+123 VTDKEYLQR
-132 LADMNSYITLPFNE
+132 LADMNSFITLPFNE

-151 IILYSEKMPTKMASM
+151 IILYSEKMPTKMSSM
-166 LSLSQYYFPIFE
+166 LALSQYYFPIFE
-178 EILDRYGLPKE
+178 EIFDRYGLPKE

-220 ARMYGLTINS
+220 AKMYGLTINS

-267 CGSGNVSKAMRR
+267 CGSGNVNKAMRR

-286 PVYDYLPRETRGYVP
+286 PVYNYLPRETRGYVP

-306 MYAFTYYKEH
+306 MYAFTYYREH
-316 GLKPDS
+316 GLVPETD
-322 LSMPVQVDTFHI
+322 SMPVQVDTFHI
-334 RRMLHFNQVSALTG
+334 RRMLHFQQVSALTG
-348 VPVEMLKNLNPQ
+348 VSVEMLKKLNPQ
-360 YVHDIIPGTS
+360 YVHDIVPGTA
-370 KEEYVLRLPYQYTAK
+370 KEEYVLRLPYQYTSK

-421 AYKVKSGDYLGKIAS
+421 AYKVKSGDYLGRIAS
-436 RHHVTVKQLMEW
+436 RYHVTVKQIMEW
-448 NHLRNSNLRVGQVLY
+448 NHLRNTNLRVGQVLY

-470 PVASSKSSSGSAS
+470 PVAQSSGASSKSSAAS
-483 SASSPSSKGSASS
+483 SSKGSASS
-496 AVTASSNGTSSDS
+496 DGATLASSKGSAA
-509 PKENDKSGN
+509 
-518 TTPPPADTAAEG
+518 TPPPAESAAEG
-530 SYTVYVVKSGDS
+530 TYTVYVVKSGDS
-542 LYKISQAYPGISA
+542 LYRISQDYPGVSA
-555 EDIMKFNGI
+555 DDIMKFNGI

>member
-6 KYTVAALAAFSM
+6 KYSVAALAAFSLTFTT
-18 IVSPLPSP
+18 VP
-26 ASGREKPKSKKE
+26 ASAADREKPKSRKE

-45 MRVVMDSLL
+45 MREVLDSLISELENVRSKAVHHIPEQADEGGLAIEGLLPEDYTLDVTDSLL
-54 SVIENSRSRV
+54 S
-64 RYHVFEQENDG
+64 
-75 EPASGE
+75 
-81 LSPEEYTI
+81 L
-89 DITDSLLGI
+89 
-98 WYMHG
+98 WYVHKSMLKG
-103 KIQDVD
+103 DTVSF
-109 PPCHNLDSVIFHSN
+109 NMDSVHFRSS
-123 VSDKEYLRR
+123 VTDKEYLQR
-132 LADMNSYITLPFNE
+132 LADMNSFITLPFNE

-151 IILYSEKMPTKMASM
+151 IILYSEKMPTKMSSM
-166 LSLSQYYFPIFE
+166 LALSQYYFPIFE
-178 EILDRYGLPKE
+178 EIFDRYGLPKE

-220 ARMYGLTINS
+220 AKMYGLTINS

-267 CGSGNVSKAMRR
+267 CGSGNVNKAMRR

-286 PVYDYLPRETRGYVP
+286 PVYNYLPRETRGYVP

-306 MYAFTYYKEH
+306 MYAFTYYREH
-316 GLKPDS
+316 GLVPETD
-322 LSMPVQVDTFHI
+322 SMPVQVDTFHI
-334 RRMLHFNQVSALTG
+334 RRMLHFQQVSALTG
-348 VPVEMLKNLNPQ
+348 VSVEMLKKLNPQ
-360 YVHDIIPGTS
+360 YVHDIFPGTA
-370 KEEYVLRLPYQYTAK
+370 KDDYVLRLLYQYTSK

-421 AYKVKSGDYLGKIAS
+421 AYKVKSGDYLGRIAS
-436 RHHVTVKQLMEW
+436 RYHVTVKQIMEW
-448 NHLRNSNLRVGQVLY
+448 NHLRNTNLRVGQVLY

-470 PVASSKSSSGSAS
+470 PVAQSSGASSKSSAAS
-483 SASSPSSKGSASS
+483 SSKGSASS
-496 AVTASSNGTSSDS
+496 DGATLASSKGSAA
-509 PKENDKSGN
+509 
-518 TTPPPADTAAEG
+518 TPPPADSAAEG
-530 SYTVYVVKSGDS
+530 TYTVYVVKSGDS
-542 LYKISQAYPGISA
+542 LYRISQDYPGVSA
-555 EDIMKFNGI
+555 DDIMKFNGI

>member
-6 KYTVAALAAFSM
+6 KYSVAALAAFSLTFTT
-18 IVSPLPSP
+18 VP
-26 ASGREKPKSKKE
+26 ASAADREKPKSRKE

-45 MRVVMDSLL
+45 MREVLDSLISELENVRSKAVHHIPEQADEGGLAIEGLLPEDYTLDVTDSLL
-54 SVIENSRSRV
+54 S
-64 RYHVFEQENDG
+64 
-75 EPASGE
+75 
-81 LSPEEYTI
+81 L
-89 DITDSLLGI
+89 
-98 WYMHG
+98 WYVHKSMLKG
-103 KIQDVD
+103 DTVSF
-109 PPCHNLDSVIFHSN
+109 NMDSVHFRSS
-123 VSDKEYLRR
+123 VTDKEYLQR
-132 LADMNSYITLPFNE
+132 LADMNSFITLPFNE

-151 IILYSEKMPTKMASM
+151 IILYSEKMPTKMSSM
-166 LSLSQYYFPIFE
+166 LALSQYYFPIFE
-178 EILDRYGLPKE
+178 EIFDRYGLPKE

-220 ARMYGLTINS
+220 AKMYGLTINS

-267 CGSGNVSKAMRR
+267 CGSGNVNKAMRR

-286 PVYDYLPRETRGYVP
+286 PVYNYLPRETRGYVP

-306 MYAFTYYKEH
+306 MYAFTYYREH
-316 GLKPDS
+316 GLVPETD
-322 LSMPVQVDTFHI
+322 SMPVQVDTFHI
-334 RRMLHFNQVSALTG
+334 RRMLHFQQVSALTG
-348 VPVEMLKNLNPQ
+348 VSVEMLKKLNPQ
-360 YVHDIIPGTS
+360 YVHDIVPGTA
-370 KEEYVLRLPYQYTAK
+370 KEEYVLRLPYQYTSK

-421 AYKVKSGDYLGKIAS
+421 AYKVKSGDYLGRIAS
-436 RHHVTVKQLMEW
+436 RYHVTVKQIMEW
-448 NHLRNSNLRVGQVLY
+448 NHLRNTNLRVGQVLY

-470 PVASSKSSSGSAS
+470 PVAQSSGA
-483 SASSPSSKGSASS
+483 SSKGSASS
-496 AVTASSNGTSSDS
+496 DGAARASSKGSAA
-509 PKENDKSGN
+509 
-518 TTPPPADTAAEG
+518 TPPPADSAAEG
-530 SYTVYVVKSGDS
+530 TYTVYVVKSGDS
-542 LYKISQAYPGISA
+542 LYRISQDYPGVSA
-555 EDIMKFNGI
+555 DDIMKFNGI

>member
-6 KYTVAALAAFSM
+6 KYSVAALAAFSLTFTT
-18 IVSPLPSP
+18 VP
-26 ASGREKPKSKKE
+26 ASAADREKPKSRKE

-45 MRVVMDSLL
+45 MREVLDSLISELENVRSKAVHHIPEQADEGGLAIEGLLPEDYTLDVTDSLL
-54 SVIENSRSRV
+54 S
-64 RYHVFEQENDG
+64 
-75 EPASGE
+75 
-81 LSPEEYTI
+81 L
-89 DITDSLLGI
+89 
-98 WYMHG
+98 WYVHKSMLKG
-103 KIQDVD
+103 DTVSF
-109 PPCHNLDSVIFHSN
+109 NMDSVHFRSS
-123 VSDKEYLRR
+123 VTDKEYLQR
-132 LADMNSYITLPFNE
+132 LADMNSFITLPFNE

-151 IILYSEKMPTKMASM
+151 IILYSEKMPTKMSSM
-166 LSLSQYYFPIFE
+166 LALSQYYFPIFE
-178 EILDRYGLPKE
+178 EIFDRYGLPKE

-220 ARMYGLTINS
+220 AKMYGLTINS

-267 CGSGNVSKAMRR
+267 CGSGNVNKAMRR

-286 PVYDYLPRETRGYVP
+286 PVYNYLPRETRGYVP

-306 MYAFTYYKEH
+306 MYAFTYYREH
-316 GLKPDS
+316 GLVPETD
-322 LSMPVQVDTFHI
+322 SMPVQVDTFHI
-334 RRMLHFNQVSALTG
+334 RRMLHFQQVSALT
-348 VPVEMLKNLNPQ
+348 VVSVEMLKKLNPQ
-360 YVHDIIPGTS
+360 YVHDIVPGTA
-370 KEEYVLRLPYQYTAK
+370 KEEYVLRLPYQYTSK

-421 AYKVKSGDYLGKIAS
+421 AYKVKSGDYLGRIAS
-436 RHHVTVKQLMEW
+436 RYHVTVKQIMEW
-448 NHLRNSNLRVGQVLY
+448 NHLRNTNLRVGQVLY

-470 PVASSKSSSGSAS
+470 PVAQSSGASSKSSAAS
-483 SASSPSSKGSASS
+483 SSKGSASS
-496 AVTASSNGTSSDS
+496 DGATRASSKGSAA
-509 PKENDKSGN
+509 
-518 TTPPPADTAAEG
+518 TPPPADSAAEG
-530 SYTVYVVKSGDS
+530 TYTVYVVKSGDS
-542 LYKISQAYPGISA
+542 LYRISQDYPGVSA
-555 EDIMKFNGI
+555 DDIMKFNGI

>member
-6 KYTVAALAAFSM
+6 KYSVAALAAFSLTFTN
-18 IVSPLPSP
+18 VP
-26 ASGREKPKSKKE
+26 ASAADREKPKSRKE

-45 MRVVMDSLL
+45 MREVLDSLISELENVRSKAVHHIPEQADEGGLAIEGLLPEDYTLDVTDSLL
-54 SVIENSRSRV
+54 S
-64 RYHVFEQENDG
+64 
-75 EPASGE
+75 
-81 LSPEEYTI
+81 L
-89 DITDSLLGI
+89 
-98 WYMHG
+98 WYVHKSMLKG
-103 KIQDVD
+103 DTVSF
-109 PPCHNLDSVIFHSN
+109 NMDSVHFRSS
-123 VSDKEYLRR
+123 VTDKEYLQR
-132 LADMNSYITLPFNE
+132 LADMNSFITLPFNE

-151 IILYSEKMPTKMASM
+151 IILYSEKMPTKMSSM
-166 LSLSQYYFPIFE
+166 LALSQYYFPIFE
-178 EILDRYGLPKE
+178 EIFDRYGLPKE

-220 ARMYGLTINS
+220 AKMYGLTINS

-267 CGSGNVSKAMRR
+267 CGSGNVNKAMRR

-286 PVYDYLPRETRGYVP
+286 PVYNYLPRETRGYVP

-306 MYAFTYYKEH
+306 MYAFTYYREH
-316 GLKPDS
+316 GLVPETD
-322 LSMPVQVDTFHI
+322 SMPVQVDTFHI
-334 RRMLHFNQVSALTG
+334 RRMLHFQQVSALTG
-348 VPVEMLKNLNPQ
+348 VSVEMLKKLNPQ
-360 YVHDIIPGTS
+360 YVHDIVPGTA
-370 KEEYVLRLPYQYTAK
+370 KEEYVLRLPYQYTSK

-421 AYKVKSGDYLGKIAS
+421 AYKVKSGDYLGRIAS
-436 RHHVTVKQLMEW
+436 RYHVTVKQIMEW
-448 NHLRNSNLRVGQVLY
+448 NHLRNTNLRVGQVLY

-470 PVASSKSSSGSAS
+470 PVAQSSGASSKSSAAS
-483 SASSPSSKGSASS
+483 SSKGSASS
-496 AVTASSNGTSSDS
+496 DSAASSKGSAA
-509 PKENDKSGN
+509 
-518 TTPPPADTAAEG
+518 TPPPAESAAEG
-530 SYTVYVVKSGDS
+530 TYTVYVVKSGDS
-542 LYKISQAYPGISA
+542 LYRISQDYPGVSA
-555 EDIMKFNGI
+555 DDIMKFNGI

>member
-6 KYTVAALAAFSM
+6 KYSVAALAAFSLTFTT
-18 IVSPLPSP
+18 VP
-26 ASGREKPKSKKE
+26 ASAADREKPKSRKE

-45 MRVVMDSLL
+45 MREVLDSLISELENVRSKAVHHIPEQADEGGLAIEGLLPEDYTLDVTDSLL
-54 SVIENSRSRV
+54 S
-64 RYHVFEQENDG
+64 
-75 EPASGE
+75 
-81 LSPEEYTI
+81 L
-89 DITDSLLGI
+89 
-98 WYMHG
+98 WYVHKSMLKG
-103 KIQDVD
+103 DTVSF
-109 PPCHNLDSVIFHSN
+109 NMDSVHFRSS
-123 VSDKEYLRR
+123 VTDKEYLQR
-132 LADMNSYITLPFNE
+132 LADMNSFITLPFNE

-151 IILYSEKMPTKMASM
+151 IILYSEKMPTKMSSM
-166 LSLSQYYFPIFE
+166 LALSQYYFPIFE
-178 EILDRYGLPKE
+178 EIFDRYGLPKE

-220 ARMYGLTINS
+220 AKMYGLTINS

-254 IFGDWNLAISSYN
+254 IFGDWNLAVSAYN
-267 CGSGNVSKAMRR
+267 CGSGNVNKAMRR

-286 PVYDYLPRETRGYVP
+286 PVYNYLPRETRGYVP

-306 MYAFTYYKEH
+306 MYAFTYYREH
-316 GLKPDS
+316 GLVPETD
-322 LSMPVQVDTFHI
+322 SMPVQVDTFHI
-334 RRMLHFNQVSALTG
+334 RRMLHFQQVSALTG
-348 VPVEMLKNLNPQ
+348 VSVEMLKKLNPQ
-360 YVHDIIPGTS
+360 YVHDIVPGTA
-370 KEEYVLRLPYQYTAK
+370 KEEYVLRLPYQYTSK

-421 AYKVKSGDYLGKIAS
+421 AYKVKSGDYLGRIAS
-436 RHHVTVKQLMEW
+436 RYHVTVKQIMEW
-448 NHLRNSNLRVGQVLY
+448 NHLRNTNLRVGQVLY

-470 PVASSKSSSGSAS
+470 PVAQSSGASSKSSAAS
-483 SASSPSSKGSASS
+483 SSKGSASS
-496 AVTASSNGTSSDS
+496 DGATRASSKGSAA
-509 PKENDKSGN
+509 
-518 TTPPPADTAAEG
+518 TPPPADSAAEG
-530 SYTVYVVKSGDS
+530 TYTVYVVKSGDS
-542 LYKISQAYPGISA
+542 LYRISQDYPGVSA
-555 EDIMKFNGI
+555 DDIMKFNGI

>member
-1 MRHFI
+1 M
-6 KYTVAALAAFSM
+6 AAFFLTFTT
-18 IVSPLPSP
+18 VP
-26 ASGREKPKSKKE
+26 ASAADREKPKSRKE

-45 MRVVMDSLL
+45 MREVLDSLISELENVRSKAVHHIPEQADEGGLAIEGLLPEDYTLDVTDSLL
-54 SVIENSRSRV
+54 S
-64 RYHVFEQENDG
+64 
-75 EPASGE
+75 
-81 LSPEEYTI
+81 L
-89 DITDSLLGI
+89 
-98 WYMHG
+98 WYVHKSMLKG
-103 KIQDVD
+103 DTVSF
-109 PPCHNLDSVIFHSN
+109 NMDSVHFRSS
-123 VSDKEYLRR
+123 VTDKEYLQR
-132 LADMNSYITLPFNE
+132 LADMNSFITLPFNE

-151 IILYSEKMPTKMASM
+151 IILYSEKMPTKMSSM
-166 LSLSQYYFPIFE
+166 LALSQYYFPIFE
-178 EILDRYGLPKE
+178 EIFDRYGLPKE

-220 ARMYGLTINS
+220 AKMYGLTINS

-267 CGSGNVSKAMRR
+267 CGSGNVNKAMRR

-286 PVYDYLPRETRGYVP
+286 PVYNYLPRETRGYVP

-306 MYAFTYYKEH
+306 MYAFTYYREH
-316 GLKPDS
+316 GLVPETD
-322 LSMPVQVDTFHI
+322 SMPVQVDTFHI
-334 RRMLHFNQVSALTG
+334 RRMLHFQQVSALTG
-348 VPVEMLKNLNPQ
+348 VSVEMLKKLNPQ
-360 YVHDIIPGTS
+360 YVHDIVPGTA
-370 KEEYVLRLPYQYTAK
+370 KEEYVLRLPYQYTSK

-421 AYKVKSGDYLGKIAS
+421 AYKVKSGDYLGRIAS
-436 RHHVTVKQLMEW
+436 RYHVTVKQIMEW
-448 NHLRNSNLRVGQVLY
+448 NHLRNTNLRVGQVLY

-470 PVASSKSSSGSAS
+470 PVAQSSGASSKSSAAS
-483 SASSPSSKGSASS
+483 SSKGSASS
-496 AVTASSNGTSSDS
+496 DGATRASSKGSAA
-509 PKENDKSGN
+509 
-518 TTPPPADTAAEG
+518 TPPPAESAAEG
-530 SYTVYVVKSGDS
+530 TYTVYVVKSGDS
-542 LYKISQAYPGISA
+542 LYRISQDYPGVSA
-555 EDIMKFNGI
+555 DDIMKFNGI

>member
-6 KYTVAALAAFSM
+6 KYSVAALAAFSLTFTT
-18 IVSPLPSP
+18 VP
-26 ASGREKPKSKKE
+26 ASAADREKPKSRKE

-45 MRVVMDSLL
+45 MREVLDSLISELENVRSKAVHHIPEQADEGGLAIEGLLPEDYTLDVTDSLL
-54 SVIENSRSRV
+54 SLWYVHSN
-64 RYHVFEQENDG
+64 
-75 EPASGE
+75 
-81 LSPEEYTI
+81 
-89 DITDSLLGI
+89 LLKGDTVSFN
-98 WYMHG
+98 M
-103 KIQDVD
+103 
-109 PPCHNLDSVIFHSN
+109 DSVHFRSS
-123 VSDKEYLRR
+123 VTDKEYLQR
-132 LADMNSYITLPFNE
+132 LADMNSFITLPFNE

-151 IILYSEKMPTKMASM
+151 IILYSEKMPTKMSSM
-166 LSLSQYYFPIFE
+166 LALSQYYFPIFE
-178 EILDRYGLPKE
+178 EIFDRYGLPKE

-220 ARMYGLTINS
+220 AKMYGLTINS

-267 CGSGNVSKAMRR
+267 CGSGNVNKAMRR

-286 PVYDYLPRETRGYVP
+286 PVYNYLPRETRGYVP

-306 MYAFTYYKEH
+306 MYAFTYYREH
-316 GLKPDS
+316 GLVPETD
-322 LSMPVQVDTFHI
+322 SMPVQVDTFHI
-334 RRMLHFNQVSALTG
+334 RRMLHFQQVSALTG
-348 VPVEMLKNLNPQ
+348 VSVEMLKKLNPQ
-360 YVHDIIPGTS
+360 YVHDIVPGTA
-370 KEEYVLRLPYQYTAK
+370 KEEYVLRLPYQYTSK

-421 AYKVKSGDYLGKIAS
+421 AYKVKSGDYLGRIAS
-436 RHHVTVKQLMEW
+436 RYHVTVKQIMEW
-448 NHLRNSNLRVGQVLY
+448 NHLRNTNLRVGQVLY

-470 PVASSKSSSGSAS
+470 PVAQSSGASSKSSAAS
-483 SASSPSSKGSASS
+483 SSKGSASS
-496 AVTASSNGTSSDS
+496 DGATRASSKGSAA
-509 PKENDKSGN
+509 
-518 TTPPPADTAAEG
+518 TPPPADSAAEG
-530 SYTVYVVKSGDS
+530 TYTVYVVKSGDS
-542 LYKISQAYPGISA
+542 LYRISQDYPGVSA
-555 EDIMKFNGI
+555 DDIMKFNGI

>member
-6 KYTVAALAAFSM
+6 KYSVAALAAFSLTFTT
-18 IVSPLPSP
+18 VP
-26 ASGREKPKSKKE
+26 ASAADREKPKSRKE

-45 MRVVMDSLL
+45 MREVLDSLISELENVRSKAVHHIPEQADEGGLAIEGLLPEDYTLDVTDSLL
-54 SVIENSRSRV
+54 S
-64 RYHVFEQENDG
+64 
-75 EPASGE
+75 
-81 LSPEEYTI
+81 L
-89 DITDSLLGI
+89 
-98 WYMHG
+98 WYVHKSMLKG
-103 KIQDVD
+103 DTVSF
-109 PPCHNLDSVIFHSN
+109 NMDSVHFRSS
-123 VSDKEYLRR
+123 VTDKEYLQR
-132 LADMNSYITLPFNE
+132 LADMNSFITLPFNE

-151 IILYSEKMPTKMASM
+151 IILYSEKMPTKMSSM
-166 LSLSQYYFPIFE
+166 LALSQYYFPIFE
-178 EILDRYGLPKE
+178 EIFDRYGLPKE

-220 ARMYGLTINS
+220 AKMYGLTINS

-267 CGSGNVSKAMRR
+267 CGSGNVNKAMRR

-286 PVYDYLPRETRGYVP
+286 PVYNYLPRETRGYVP

-306 MYAFTYYKEH
+306 MYAFTYYREH
-316 GLKPDS
+316 GLVPETD
-322 LSMPVQVDTFHI
+322 SMPVQVDTFHI
-334 RRMLHFNQVSALTG
+334 RRMLHFKQVSALTG
-348 VPVEMLKNLNPQ
+348 VSVEMLKKLNPQ
-360 YVHDIIPGTS
+360 YVHDIVPGTA
-370 KEEYVLRLPYQYTAK
+370 KEEYVLRLPYQYTSK

-421 AYKVKSGDYLGKIAS
+421 AYKVKSGDYLGRIAS
-436 RHHVTVKQLMEW
+436 RYHVTVKQIMEW
-448 NHLRNSNLRVGQVLY
+448 NHLRNTNLRVGQVLY

-470 PVASSKSSSGSAS
+470 PVAQSSGASSKSSAAS
-483 SASSPSSKGSASS
+483 SSKGSASS
-496 AVTASSNGTSSDS
+496 DGATRASSKGSAA
-509 PKENDKSGN
+509 
-518 TTPPPADTAAEG
+518 TPPPADSAAEG
-530 SYTVYVVKSGDS
+530 TYTVYVVKSGDS
-542 LYKISQAYPGISA
+542 LYRISQDYPGVSA
-555 EDIMKFNGI
+555 DDIMKFNGI

>member
-6 KYTVAALAAFSM
+6 KYSVAALAAFSLTFTT
-18 IVSPLPSP
+18 VP
-26 ASGREKPKSKKE
+26 ASAADREKPKSRKE

-45 MRVVMDSLL
+45 MREVLDSLISELENVRSKAVHHIPEQADEGGLAIEGLLPEDYTLDVTDSLL
-54 SVIENSRSRV
+54 S
-64 RYHVFEQENDG
+64 
-75 EPASGE
+75 
-81 LSPEEYTI
+81 L
-89 DITDSLLGI
+89 
-98 WYMHG
+98 WYVHKSMLKG
-103 KIQDVD
+103 DTVSF
-109 PPCHNLDSVIFHSN
+109 NMDSVHFRSS
-123 VSDKEYLRR
+123 VTDKEYLQR
-132 LADMNSYITLPFNE
+132 LADMNSFITLPFNE

-151 IILYSEKMPTKMASM
+151 IILYSEKMPTKMSSM
-166 LSLSQYYFPIFE
+166 LALSQYYFPIFE
-178 EILDRYGLPKE
+178 EIFDRYGLPKE

-220 ARMYGLTINS
+220 AKMYGLTINS

-267 CGSGNVSKAMRR
+267 CGSGNVNKAMRR

-286 PVYDYLPRETRGYVP
+286 PVYNYLPRETRGYGP

-306 MYAFTYYKEH
+306 MYAFTYYREH
-316 GLKPDS
+316 GLVPETD
-322 LSMPVQVDTFHI
+322 SMPVQVDTFHI
-334 RRMLHFNQVSALTG
+334 RRMLHFQQVSALTG
-348 VPVEMLKNLNPQ
+348 VSVEMLKKLNPQ
-360 YVHDIIPGTS
+360 YVHDIVPGTA
-370 KEEYVLRLPYQYTAK
+370 KEEYVLRLPYQYTSK

-421 AYKVKSGDYLGKIAS
+421 AYKVKSGDYLGRIAS
-436 RHHVTVKQLMEW
+436 RYHVTVKQIMEW
-448 NHLRNSNLRVGQVLY
+448 NHLRNTNLRVGQVLY

-470 PVASSKSSSGSAS
+470 PVAQSSGASSKSSAAS
-483 SASSPSSKGSASS
+483 SSKGSASS
-496 AVTASSNGTSSDS
+496 DGATLASSKGSAA
-509 PKENDKSGN
+509 
-518 TTPPPADTAAEG
+518 TPPPADSAAEG
-530 SYTVYVVKSGDS
+530 TYTVYVVKSGDS
-542 LYKISQAYPGISA
+542 LYRISQDYPGVSA
-555 EDIMKFNGI
+555 DDIMKFNGI

>member
-6 KYTVAALAAFSM
+6 KYSVAALAAFSLTFTT
-18 IVSPLPSP
+18 VP
-26 ASGREKPKSKKE
+26 ASAADREKPKSRKE

-45 MRVVMDSLL
+45 MREVLDSLISELENVRSKAVHHIPEQADEGGLAIEGLLPEDYTLDVTDSLL
-54 SVIENSRSRV
+54 S
-64 RYHVFEQENDG
+64 
-75 EPASGE
+75 
-81 LSPEEYTI
+81 L
-89 DITDSLLGI
+89 
-98 WYMHG
+98 WYVHKSMLKG
-103 KIQDVD
+103 DTVSF
-109 PPCHNLDSVIFHSN
+109 NMDSVHFRSS
-123 VSDKEYLRR
+123 VTDKEYLQR
-132 LADMNSYITLPFNE
+132 LADMNSFITLPFNE

-151 IILYSEKMPTKMASM
+151 IILYSEKMPTKMSSM
-166 LSLSQYYFPIFE
+166 LALSQYYFPIFE
-178 EILDRYGLPKE
+178 EIFDRYDLPKE

-220 ARMYGLTINS
+220 AKMYGLTINS

-267 CGSGNVSKAMRR
+267 CGSGNVNKAMRR

-286 PVYDYLPRETRGYVP
+286 PVYNYLPRETRGYVP

-306 MYAFTYYKEH
+306 MYAFTYYREH
-316 GLKPDS
+316 GLVPETD
-322 LSMPVQVDTFHI
+322 SMPVQVDTFHI
-334 RRMLHFNQVSALTG
+334 RRMLHFQQVSALTG
-348 VPVEMLKNLNPQ
+348 VSVEMLKKLNPQ
-360 YVHDIIPGTS
+360 YVHDIVPGTA
-370 KEEYVLRLPYQYTAK
+370 KEEYVLRLPYQYTSK

-421 AYKVKSGDYLGKIAS
+421 AYKVKSGDYLGRIAS
-436 RHHVTVKQLMEW
+436 RYHVTVKQIMEW
-448 NHLRNSNLRVGQVLY
+448 NHLRNTNLRVGQVLY

-470 PVASSKSSSGSAS
+470 PVAQSSGASSKSSAAS
-483 SASSPSSKGSASS
+483 SSKGSASS
-496 AVTASSNGTSSDS
+496 DGATRASSKGSAA
-509 PKENDKSGN
+509 
-518 TTPPPADTAAEG
+518 TPPPADSAAEG
-530 SYTVYVVKSGDS
+530 TYTVYVVKSGDS
-542 LYKISQAYPGISA
+542 LYRISQDYPGVSA
-555 EDIMKFNGI
+555 DDIMKFNGI

>member
-6 KYTVAALAAFSM
+6 KYSVAALAAFSLTFTT
-18 IVSPLPSP
+18 VP
-26 ASGREKPKSKKE
+26 ASAADREKPKSRKE

-45 MRVVMDSLL
+45 MREVLDSLISELENVRSKAVHHIPEQADEGGLAIEGLLPEDYTLDVTDSLL
-54 SVIENSRSRV
+54 S
-64 RYHVFEQENDG
+64 
-75 EPASGE
+75 
-81 LSPEEYTI
+81 L
-89 DITDSLLGI
+89 
-98 WYMHG
+98 WYVHKSMLKG
-103 KIQDVD
+103 DTVSF
-109 PPCHNLDSVIFHSN
+109 NMDSVHFRSS
-123 VSDKEYLRR
+123 VTDKEYLQR
-132 LADMNSYITLPFNE
+132 LADMNSFITLPFNE

-151 IILYSEKMPTKMASM
+151 IILYSEKMPTKMSSM
-166 LSLSQYYFPIFE
+166 LALSQYYFPIFE
-178 EILDRYGLPKE
+178 EIFDRYGLPKE

-220 ARMYGLTINS
+220 AKMYGLTINS

-267 CGSGNVSKAMRR
+267 CGSGNVNKAMRR

-286 PVYDYLPRETRGYVP
+286 PVYNYLPRETRGYVP

-306 MYAFTYYKEH
+306 MYAFTYYREH
-316 GLKPDS
+316 GLVPETD
-322 LSMPVQVDTFHI
+322 SMPVQVDTFHI
-334 RRMLHFNQVSALTG
+334 RRMLHFQQVRALTG
-348 VPVEMLKNLNPQ
+348 VSVEMLKKLNPQ
-360 YVHDIIPGTS
+360 YVHDIVPGTA
-370 KEEYVLRLPYQYTAK
+370 KEEYVLRLPYQYTSK

-421 AYKVKSGDYLGKIAS
+421 AYKVKSGDYLGRIAS
-436 RHHVTVKQLMEW
+436 RYHVTVKQIMEW
-448 NHLRNSNLRVGQVLY
+448 NHLRNTNLRVGQVLY

-470 PVASSKSSSGSAS
+470 PVAQSSGASSKSSAAS
-483 SASSPSSKGSASS
+483 SSKGSASS
-496 AVTASSNGTSSDS
+496 DGATLASSKGSAA
-509 PKENDKSGN
+509 
-518 TTPPPADTAAEG
+518 TPPPADSAAEG
-530 SYTVYVVKSGDS
+530 TYTVYVVKSGDS
-542 LYKISQAYPGISA
+542 LYRISQDYPGVSA
-555 EDIMKFNGI
+555 DDIMKFNGI

>member
-6 KYTVAALAAFSM
+6 KYSVAALAAFSLTFTT
-18 IVSPLPSP
+18 VP
-26 ASGREKPKSKKE
+26 ASAADREKPKSRKE

-45 MRVVMDSLL
+45 MREVLDSLISELENVRSKAVHHIPEQADEGGLAIEGLLPEDYTLDVTDSLL
-54 SVIENSRSRV
+54 S
-64 RYHVFEQENDG
+64 
-75 EPASGE
+75 
-81 LSPEEYTI
+81 L
-89 DITDSLLGI
+89 
-98 WYMHG
+98 WYVHS
-103 KIQDVD
+103 
-109 PPCHNLDSVIFHSN
+109 NLRKGDTVSFNMDSVHFRSSIT
-123 VSDKEYLRR
+123 DKEYLQR
-132 LADMNSYITLPFNE
+132 LADMNSFITLPFNE

-151 IILYSEKMPTKMASM
+151 IILYSEKMPTKMSSM
-166 LSLSQYYFPIFE
+166 LALSQYYFPIFE
-178 EILDRYGLPKE
+178 EIFDRYGLPKE

-220 ARMYGLTINS
+220 AKMYGLTINS

-267 CGSGNVSKAMRR
+267 CGSGNVNKAMRR

-286 PVYDYLPRETRGYVP
+286 PVYNYLPRETRGYVP

-306 MYAFTYYKEH
+306 MYAFTYYREH
-316 GLKPDS
+316 GLVPETD
-322 LSMPVQVDTFHI
+322 SMPVQVDTFHI
-334 RRMLHFNQVSALTG
+334 RRMLHFQQVSALTG
-348 VPVEMLKNLNPQ
+348 VSVEMLKKLNPQ
-360 YVHDIIPGTS
+360 YVHDIVPGTA
-370 KEEYVLRLPYQYTAK
+370 KEEYVLRLPYQYTSK

-421 AYKVKSGDYLGKIAS
+421 AYKVKSGDYLGRIAS
-436 RHHVTVKQLMEW
+436 RYHVTVKQIMEW
-448 NHLRNSNLRVGQVLY
+448 NHLRNTNLRVGQVLY

-470 PVASSKSSSGSAS
+470 PVAQSSGASSKSSAAS
-483 SASSPSSKGSASS
+483 SSKGSASS
-496 AVTASSNGTSSDS
+496 DGATRASSKGSAA
-509 PKENDKSGN
+509 
-518 TTPPPADTAAEG
+518 TPPPADSAAEG
-530 SYTVYVVKSGDS
+530 TYTVYVVKSGDS
-542 LYKISQAYPGISA
+542 LYRISQDYPGVSA
-555 EDIMKFNGI
+555 DDIMKFNGI

>member
-6 KYTVAALAAFSM
+6 KYSVAALAAFSLTFTT
-18 IVSPLPSP
+18 VP
-26 ASGREKPKSKKE
+26 ASAADREKPKSRKE

-45 MRVVMDSLL
+45 MREVLDSLISELENVRSKAVHHIPEQADEGGLAIEGLLPEDYTLDVTDSLL
-54 SVIENSRSRV
+54 S
-64 RYHVFEQENDG
+64 
-75 EPASGE
+75 
-81 LSPEEYTI
+81 L
-89 DITDSLLGI
+89 
-98 WYMHG
+98 WYVHKSMLKG
-103 KIQDVD
+103 DTVSF
-109 PPCHNLDSVIFHSN
+109 NMDSVHFRSS
-123 VSDKEYLRR
+123 VTDKEYLQR
-132 LADMNSYITLPFNE
+132 LADMNSFITLPFNE

-151 IILYSEKMPTKMASM
+151 IILYSEKMPTKMSSM
-166 LSLSQYYFPIFE
+166 LALSQYYFPIFE
-178 EILDRYGLPKE
+178 EIFDRYGLPKE

-220 ARMYGLTINS
+220 AKMYGLTINS

-267 CGSGNVSKAMRR
+267 CGSGNVNKAMRR

-286 PVYDYLPRETRGYVP
+286 PVYNYLPRETRGYVP

-306 MYAFTYYKEH
+306 MYAFTYYREH
-316 GLKPDS
+316 GLVPETD
-322 LSMPVQVDTFHI
+322 SMPVQVDTFHI
-334 RRMLHFNQVSALTG
+334 RRMLHFQQVRALTG
-348 VPVEMLKNLNPQ
+348 VSVEMLKKLNPQ
-360 YVHDIIPGTS
+360 YVHDIVPGTA
-370 KEEYVLRLPYQYTAK
+370 KEEYVLRLPYQYTSK

-421 AYKVKSGDYLGKIAS
+421 AYKVKSGDYLGRIAS
-436 RHHVTVKQLMEW
+436 RYHVTVKQIMEW
-448 NHLRNSNLRVGQVLY
+448 NHLRNTNLRVGQVLY

-470 PVASSKSSSGSAS
+470 PVAQSSGASSKSSAAS
-483 SASSPSSKGSASS
+483 SSKGSASS
-496 AVTASSNGTSSDS
+496 DGATRASSKGSAA
-509 PKENDKSGN
+509 
-518 TTPPPADTAAEG
+518 TPPPADSAAEG
-530 SYTVYVVKSGDS
+530 TYTVYVVKSGDS
-542 LYKISQAYPGISA
+542 LYRISQDYPGVSA
-555 EDIMKFNGI
+555 DDIMKFNGI

>member
-6 KYTVAALAAFSM
+6 KYSVAALAA
-18 IVSPLPSP
+18 VSLTFTTVP
-26 ASGREKPKSKKE
+26 ASAADREKPKSRKE

-45 MRVVMDSLL
+45 MREVLDSLISELENVRSKAVHHIPEQADEGGLAIEGLLPEDYTLDVTDSLL
-54 SVIENSRSRV
+54 S
-64 RYHVFEQENDG
+64 
-75 EPASGE
+75 
-81 LSPEEYTI
+81 L
-89 DITDSLLGI
+89 
-98 WYMHG
+98 WYVHKSMLKG
-103 KIQDVD
+103 DTVSF
-109 PPCHNLDSVIFHSN
+109 NMDSVHFRSS
-123 VSDKEYLRR
+123 VTDKEYLQR
-132 LADMNSYITLPFNE
+132 LADMNSFITLPFNE

-151 IILYSEKMPTKMASM
+151 IILYSEKMPTKMSSM
-166 LSLSQYYFPIFE
+166 LALSQYYFPIFE
-178 EILDRYGLPKE
+178 EIFDRYGLPKE

-220 ARMYGLTINS
+220 AKMYGLTINS

-267 CGSGNVSKAMRR
+267 CGSGNVNKAMRR

-286 PVYDYLPRETRGYVP
+286 PVYNYLPRETRGYVP

-306 MYAFTYYKEH
+306 MYAFTYYREH
-316 GLKPDS
+316 GLVPETD
-322 LSMPVQVDTFHI
+322 SMPVQVDTFHI
-334 RRMLHFNQVSALTG
+334 RRMLHFQQVSALTG
-348 VPVEMLKNLNPQ
+348 VSVEMLKKLNPQ
-360 YVHDIIPGTS
+360 YVHDIVPGTA
-370 KEEYVLRLPYQYTAK
+370 KEEYVLRLPYQYTSK

-421 AYKVKSGDYLGKIAS
+421 AYKVKSGDYLGRIAS
-436 RHHVTVKQLMEW
+436 RYHVTVKQIMEW
-448 NHLRNSNLRVGQVLY
+448 NHLRNTNLRVGQVLH
-463 IYGKFNG
+463 IYGQLHG
-470 PVASSKSSSGSAS
+470 PVAQSSGASSKSSAAS
-483 SASSPSSKGSASS
+483 SSKGSASS
-496 AVTASSNGTSSDS
+496 DGATRASSKGSAA
-509 PKENDKSGN
+509 
-518 TTPPPADTAAEG
+518 TPPPADSAAEG
-530 SYTVYVVKSGDS
+530 TYTVYVVKSGDS
-542 LYKISQAYPGISA
+542 LYSISQDYPGVSA
-555 EDIMKFNGI
+555 DDIMKFNGI